1 MTAAP
6 DGSVTVE
13 PVIPDDWR
21 RWRDLR
27 LAALR
32 DAPEAFGSSYADWRD
47 ADEQRW
53 RERISAP
60 GHLMVASLDGAPVG
74 MVGYGEPRA
83 GVVELISM
91 WVQPD
96 ARGRGVGDALVE
108 TVVERARA
116 VGAGTV
122 ELCVMEGNEPAER
135 LYSRHGFTRT
145 GAERPGPPGG
155 STGTQIVMSRPV

>member
-1 MTAAP
+1 MAAP
-6 DGSVTVE
+6 PTGSVTVE
-13 PVIPDDWR
+13 SVGPDDWR

-27 LAALR
+27 LAGLR

-53 RERISAP
+53 RARISAP
-60 GHLMVASLDGAPVG
+60 GNLMVASLDGVPVG
-74 MVGYGEPRA
+74 MVGCGEPRA

-91 WVQPD
+91 WVRPD
-96 ARGRGVGDALVE
+96 ARGRGVGDTLVE
-108 TVVERARA
+108 AVVDRART
-116 VGAGTV
+116 VGAGAV

-135 LYSRHGFTRT
+135 LYERHGFART
-145 GAERPGPPGG
+145 GGVRPGPPDG